1 MSIQSEINRIKSNI
15 ASTYSALSS
24 LGATIPN
31 EQNSD
36 NLPGTASAIAV
47 IHVFA
52 GSSDPNSD
60 IGVDGDIYIK
70 I

>member
-15 ASTYSALSS
+15 AGTYSALLD
-24 LGATIPN
+24 LGATIPV

-36 NLPGTASAIAV
+36 NLPGTASSIAV
-47 IHVFA
+47 VHVFT
-52 GSSDPNSD
+52 GSSDPSSD

-70 I
+70 T

>member
-24 LGATIPN
+24 LGATIPA

-36 NLPGTASAIAV
+36 NLPGTASSIAV
-47 IHVFA
+47 IHVFT
-52 GSSDPNSD
+52 GSSDPSPD

>member
-24 LGATIPN
+24 LGATIPT

-36 NLPGTASAIAV
+36 NLPGTASSINV
-47 IHVFA
+47 IHVFKD
-52 GSSDPNSD
+52 SSDPSSD
-60 IGVDGDIYIK
+60 IGVDEDIYIK